1 MTADKEEFRQV
12 LEDMQATAAAK
23 EAAEMAAMFIQP
35 SICLHCGV
43 LVAIPEAHKRFH
55 DGLDRF
61 VANVNSAVE
70 TLTGRSKRRQASSA
84 EKARPPE

>member
-1 MTADKEEFRQV
+1 MTADKEDFRQV
-12 LEDMQATAAAK
+12 LEDMEAKDAAK
-23 EAAEMAAMFIQP
+23 EAAEMAAMFLQL

-61 VANVNSAVE
+61 VANVNGAFE
-70 TLTGRSKRRQASSA
+70 TLARPSKRRHAPST
-84 EKARPPE
+84 EKAGPTE